1 MFKIV
6 NFEERFP
13 TGELTI
19 QRVLSSNGRGGRL
32 FEKNAFDR
40 AAQSPVYA
48 YLDTISPK
56 QGHSILLVN
65 AMGAFETYDD
75 NRNGDGFTAREHKRG
90 VRASCGHAKCQDV
103 AWVPEADSLVNHYK
117 SFEKFGR
124 IYKHH
129 ANSDPEK
136 SFGTVM
142 KALWNPRM
150 QRVELVLDF
159 DESTDPELAKRLA
172 DGEFPAVSMGCKVPW
187 DVCTICGHR
196 APTRKD
202 YCEHARDKLRQV
214 LADGRKVSVL
224 NPRPKFFDISIVF
237 RPADPTG
244 FMFKKVA
251 HEIWTKSSAELGE
264 EVVSRLE
271 KEADVRKLSEI
282 QKRLIGIVTSI
293 KTPADT
299 YGPLAKKNA
308 KVRAP
313 MTAKEAAFLAS
324 VPTSVLASSA
334 ASAGHALSAGEFARA
349 SFKRAGLD
357 APEWL
362 LDRVV
367 AIQPVLREA
376 VAQDPDFLDKVAG
389 LLEFSRASVDP
400 SLREKVATYADHK
413 LAGVKDYL
421 AFGATRTDGPLG
433 ALPVGPAALYRASA
447 PARTDILTLTD
458 PNTGHVYQTSRGAA
472 QDAHNARTK
481 HQIAGTTL
489 LTMLYGLGL
498 SKALPRAS
506 WLLKAPAA
514 VGGAMATMKA
524 KDVLFPATRNPEY
537 ITDQGITV
545 PGSTEFAKLSATTV
559 CDALIFDYLER
570 GVEDDAGLR
579 RKIAAFD
586 PRSRI
591 TSFLSTPTSDGI
603 KASSFLNSE
612 GRLEVPHLFDTLSAL
627 LLS

>member
-1 MFKIV
+1 MFKVV

-32 FEKNAFDR
+32 FEKRAFDR
-40 AAQSPVYA
+40 AADSPVYA
-48 YLDTISPK
+48 YLDTITPRP
-56 QGHSILLVN
+56 GHSILLVN

-75 NRNGDGFTAREHKRG
+75 NRNGDGFTAREYKRG
-90 VRASCGHAKCQDV
+90 AKATCGHSKCQDV
-103 AWVPEADSLVNHYK
+103 AWVPESDSLVNHYK
-117 SFEKFGR
+117 SFEEFGR

-129 ANSDPEK
+129 ANSDPKK

-159 DESTDPELAKRLA
+159 DESTDKDLAKRLA

-224 NPRPKFFDISIVF
+224 NPRPKFFDISIVY

-282 QKRLIGIVTSI
+282 QKRLLGLVTSV
-293 KTPADT
+293 KTPADA
-299 YGPLAKKNA
+299 YSVIAKKNA
-308 KVRAP
+308 KARAP
-313 MTAKEAAFLAS
+313 MTAKEAAQLAT

-334 ASAGHALSAGEFARA
+334 ASAGHALSAGEFARTH
-349 SFKRAGLD
+349 FKRAGLD

-367 AIQPVLREA
+367 AVQPLLREA
-376 VAQDPDFLDKVAG
+376 VAQDPDFLEKVSN
-389 LLEFSRASVDP
+389 LLEFDRAHVDN
-400 SLREKVATYADHK
+400 SLREKVAAYSEHK
-413 LAGVKDYL
+413 LAGISDYL
-421 AFGATRTDGPLG
+421 AFGATKTDGPLG
-433 ALPVGPAALYRASA
+433 AVPVGPAALYRAQA
-447 PARTDILTLTD
+447 PARTDMLTITD
-458 PNTGHVYQTSRGAA
+458 PNTGHVYQTMRGAA
-472 QDAHNARTK
+472 QDAHNARSK
-481 HQIAGTTL
+481 HQLAGTTL
-489 LTMLYGLGL
+489 LTMLYSLGL
-498 SKALPRAS
+498 NKAVPKAP
-506 WLLKAPAA
+506 WLLKAPVA
-514 VGGAMATMKA
+514 VGGAVATMRG
-524 KDVLFPATRNPEY
+524 VNNLFPSTRNPEY
-537 ITDQGITV
+537 LTDQGVMV
-545 PGSTEFAKLSATTV
+545 PGTTEFAKLSAASV
-559 CDALIFDYLER
+559 CDTLVFDYVER
-570 GVEDDAGLR
+570 GVDSDEALR
-579 RKIAAFD
+579 AKVAAFD
-586 PRSRI
+586 RNARI
-591 TSFLSTPTSDGI
+591 ARFLSEPSEDGT
-603 KASSFLNSE
+603 KAAAFLDPK
-612 GRLEVPHLFDTLSAL
+612 GHIDVPRLFDVLGSL